1 MSGTIDTMTAA
12 RKPEAASLCGTFEDI
27 HRKLDVTIRIAIA
40 NLAMT
45 SVILGIALAM
55 LLQP

>member
-1 MSGTIDTMTAA
+1 MTAA

-27 HRKLDVTIRIAIA
+27 HRKLDITIRIAIA

>member
-12 RKPEAASLCGTFEDI
+12 RKPEAARLCGTSEDI

-40 NLAMT
+40 NLALT
-45 SVILGIALAM
+45 SVIFGMVLAR